1 MASQLKLRISLTHGI
16 RRIRT
21 SLASHKKERKK
32 KRKKKR
38 CAEFIGIYL
47 TPVLNKLRKL
57 NA

>member
-1 MASQLKLRISLTHGI
+1 MESEGSEHHLPAIK
-16 RRIRT
+16 
-21 SLASHKKERKK
+21 KKEIKK
-32 KRKKKR
+32 EKKKR